1 MDGTTIRLLFHLKK
15 ERERERER
23 EGEREGK
30 IRTSWIRNS
39 DFFILITTMH

>member
-23 EGEREGK
+23 EGK